1 MNSNMNE
8 FIAKKDITIQNEF
21 KNLSLIRELKSTRKI
36 VCVAYCQL
44 ECSCM
49 IFESKNDD
57 ICQIFNKTA
66 LNYLIE
72 KNEVQNE
79 FVYFNM

>member
-1 MNSNMNE
+1 M
-8 FIAKKDITIQNEF
+8 
-21 KNLSLIRELKSTRKI
+21 
-36 VCVAYCQL
+36 CVAYCQL